1 MGLKM
6 ITLLFAL
13 VASFT
18 AALADTVNLNVSPTL
33 GDPIVISGKLD
44 QPAGEGPFPAIVMLH
59 GCGGP
64 WPLRDEM
71 WSSWLV
77 DWGYVVLRVDS
88 FGPRGFPK
96 GTCDQIGSVT
106 PLTRAEDAH
115 AAKAYL
121 KELHNVD
128 GNNIGVMGW
137 SHGAMS
143 VLWAI
148 ENTYLVDTIR
158 PEPFKAAIAVY
169 PWCDEVL
176 FRVDSPL
183 LLLIGE
189 LDDWTPASRCERME
203 LRDPIINDMAL
214 KVYPGAMHDFDVPGL
229 DTEVLG
235 HVLRHNPD
243 AAADARTRIK
253 AFLSKHLR

>member
-1 MGLKM
+1 MRLKTT
-6 ITLLFAL
+6 TLFFVL

-18 AALADTVNLNVSPTL
+18 AALAETVNLNVFPTR
-33 GDPIVISGKLD
+33 GNPIAISGELER
-44 QPAGEGPFPAIVMLH
+44 PAGEGPFPAIVILH

-64 WPLRDEM
+64 WPLRDDM
-71 WSSWLV
+71 WSRRLV

-88 FGPRGFPK
+88 FGPRGFSE

-121 KELHNVD
+121 KNLYSVD
-128 GNNIGVMGW
+128 GSNIAIMGW

-148 ENTYLVDTIR
+148 ENTYMVDAIR
-158 PEPFKAAIAVY
+158 PDPFKAAIAMY
-169 PWCDEVL
+169 PWCEQVL
-176 FRVDSPL
+176 FRPDAPL

-189 LDDWTPASRCERME
+189 MDDWTPASRCERME
-203 LRDPIINDMAL
+203 LRDPIVNDMTL

-229 DTEVLG
+229 NTEVLG
-235 HVLRHNPD
+235 HVLQYNPD
-243 AAADARTRIK
+243 AAADAQIRIK
-253 AFLSKHLR
+253 AFLSTHLR